1 MTIDIKD
8 FEKMDMRTGKVVKVQ
23 DFPEARK
30 PSYKICVDFGEDLGK
45 RWSVVQATNYEKEEL
60 MSMDVIAVVNL
71 PSKNIA
77 GFKSQILLLGAL
89 GKNNKLSLLTPSKP
103 TKAGEKVF

>member
-1 MTIDIKD
+1 
-8 FEKMDMRTGKVVKVQ
+8 
-23 DFPEARK
+23 
-30 PSYKICVDFGEDLGK
+30 
-45 RWSVVQATNYEKEEL
+45 
-60 MSMDVIAVVNL
+60 VVNL